1 MRKESFMWIAA
12 GAAIGFVLFKGGTGI
27 AIGAGVGV
35 ALEAAANS
43 QKKDEGDDAK
53 DDGSDA

>member
-1 MRKESFMWIAA
+1 MRKESLIWIVA

-27 AIGAGVGV
+27 AIGAGIGV
-35 ALEAAANS
+35 ALAESAKS

-53 DDGSDA
+53 DEGPDA